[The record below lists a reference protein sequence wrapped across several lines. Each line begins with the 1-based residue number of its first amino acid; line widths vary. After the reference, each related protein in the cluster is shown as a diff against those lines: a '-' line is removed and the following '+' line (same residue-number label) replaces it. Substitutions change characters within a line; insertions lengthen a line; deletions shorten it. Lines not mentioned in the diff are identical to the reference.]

1 MALATPQGSV
11 PLCAMHGPDQVLVPP
26 FQQETPMFT
35 GAEKEIN

>member
-11 PLCAMHGPDQVLVPP
+11 PLCAMHDPEDEVLVPP

-35 GAEKEIN
+35 RAEK